1 MYYKMKKLTIIILI
15 VAIAVTMTACG
26 HKSEFEQRVIEAA
39 CSELGVNSEGASVDL
54 AFAEYV
60 DWLDCICFTYVLTLE
75 NGDQYVVGAR
85 ENADGFYCD
94 VEREIV

>member
-1 MYYKMKKLTIIILI
+1 MKRLILIILI

-26 HKSEFEQRVIEAA
+26 REHKSEFEQRVIEDA
-39 CSELGVNSEGASVDL
+39 CAEIGVYSEGASLELVY
-54 AFAEYV
+54 AEYV

-85 ENADGFYCD
+85 ENVDGFYCD
-94 VEREIV
+94 VEGEIV